1 MYDVTSRSSFEN
13 VKVWLNDT
21 KQLATKD
28 CVILLLG
35 NKNDVDIS
43 SHTSR
48 EVSTQE
54 GFDFAVQNNLTFFE
68 VSALKNTNI

>member
-28 CVILLLG
+28 CAILLLG

-43 SHTSR
+43 NQTTR

-54 GFDFAVQNNLTFFE
+54 GFDFAV
-68 VSALKNTNI
+68 